1 MVYFGGEDKAVTF
14 TLRINARNDIHMP
27 AEVLRALN
35 IGEHRILKAEVK
47 DNAIVLIPVDLEPLY
62 SKSELEGLDQLH
74 TDEKKKKWL
83 RLDSDK
89 DIDGLLK

>member
-1 MVYFGGEDKAVTF
+1 MTF

-47 DNAIVLIPVDLEPLY
+47 NNAIVLIPVDLEPLY
-62 SKSELEGLDQLH
+62 SKSELEGLDRLH
-74 TDEKKKKWL
+74 ADEKKKKWL
-83 RLDSDK
+83 RLESKK